1 MSLPPQ
7 PGDDQGQRALVALY
21 QDRASVQP
29 LILVGNT
36 VGLVGLIFQAVIAC
50 SLPVMIFLL
59 YQLLAEQYTIRDE
72 VRSNTARIEDLSVR
86 GITILGDPARSSS
99 SRADRPAPGIPEKKA
114 RHESAGKSSFPAD
127 RTPRER
133 ESSSRDPAH

>member
-7 PGDDQGQRALVALY
+7 PGDDQGQQALVALY
-21 QDRASVQP
+21 RDRASVQP

-59 YQLLAEQYTIRDE
+59 YQLLAEQYAIRDE
-72 VRSNTARIEDLSVR
+72 VRSNTARIEALSSR
-86 GITILGDPARSSS
+86 GITILGDPGQPPA
-99 SRADRPAPGIPEKKA
+99 SRAGRPAPGIPGKKA
-114 RHESAGKSSFPAD
+114 RHESDGKSSSLPD

-133 ESSSRDPAH
+133 ESSGPDPAR